1 MPQNTQGKKKKKKSS
16 FEQVQEMARRT
27 DKEDTNY

>member
-1 MPQNTQGKKKKKKSS
+1 MPQNTQGKKKRS
-16 FEQVQEMARRT
+16 FEQVQKTAGRT